1 MMRNLFRAV
10 VATGAPGSG
19 AQAVTRNSVRAG
31 PCPLEK
37 VSYWS
42 TYCVK

>member
-10 VATGAPGSG
+10 AATGAPGSG
-19 AQAVTRNSVRAG
+19 ARAGTRDPVRAG